1 MDPEDD
7 KNQIENDENQE
18 DQTMN
23 DKDRNEEFMK

>member
-23 DKDRNEEFMK
+23 DKDRNEELMK